1 MQLSYIDESG
11 DDGKA
16 PGCSPLFVLAEVTIS
31 ETDWAML
38 AGELRELRMSWES
51 RLGIPRWM
59 ELHTKALLL
68 RKRPYD
74 RLGLDSRTVSAAI
87 GDLAMLMA
95 NGQASFRS
103 WVLDK
108 AVGEGSP
115 LRDTLLPLVERAQG
129 RCRLYVSDRGRVPAM
144 RRIMDEAGEAWQKG
158 GLIEEILELDSARSP
173 FIQLA
178 DVMATAS
185 HLLWSERLGYATHA
199 RLHEGVRR
207 AALGLAEGPNRES
220 FLVRPWSPPRG

>member
-1 MQLSYIDESG
+1 MLLTYIDESG
-11 DDGKA
+11 DDGRA
-16 PGCSPLFVLAEVTIS
+16 PGCSPLFVLAEVTLNAA
-31 ETDWAML
+31 DWARL
-38 AGELRELRMSWES
+38 ADELQRLRVRWEMQA
-51 RLGIPRWM
+51 GIPREW

-74 RLGLDSRTVSAAI
+74 RLGLDSRTVSEVI
-87 GDLAMLMA
+87 GDLDLLME

-103 WVLDK
+103 WVFDK
-108 AVGEGSP
+108 ASKRGSP
-115 LRDTLLPLVERAQG
+115 LRGTLTPLVARAQG
-129 RCRLYVSDRGRVPAM
+129 RCRLYMSDRGRVPAM
-144 RRIMDEAGEAWQKG
+144 RRIMDDAGEDGVKDG
-158 GLIEEILELDSARSP
+158 VIEEILELDSARSP

-207 AALGLAEGPNRES
+207 VALGLAEGPNRES
-220 FLVRPWSPPRG
+220 FLVRP